1 MAQNSL
7 CHHLIN
13 HFNILIMK
21 KPNVVRIY
29 KHSDG
34 TLVTK
39 GLEKVAY
46 MLRDKSEFEKYG
58 ITTDVINELKTLINS
73 FSNRLTDVE
82 ALSDQTQATQNKNA
96 KAEELRTAIRSV
108 MARVILAFPFGTP
121 KYRKF
126 GADTLSEQTDS
137 DLLLT
142 AKRVVRVGTEFLPTL
157 SKHGLTAEILTYIT
171 TLNEEFGDLLVDM
184 KIEIGNRDIEQ
195 EDRVEAGNIIY
206 TTLVKYT
213 QTGQSIWEALD
224 VAKFN
229 DYVLYNTVSGEPEE
243 ETPKAS

>member
-1 MAQNSL
+1 MRKL
-7 CHHLIN
+7 
-13 HFNILIMK
+13 
-21 KPNVVRIY
+21 NVVRIY

-46 MLRDKSEFEKYG
+46 MLRDKTQFEQYG
-58 ITTDVINELKTLINS
+58 ITTNLMDDLKALIDS

-82 ALSDQTQATQNKNA
+82 ALGDQTNVTANKDA
-96 KAEELRTAIRSV
+96 KAEELRTAIRDV
-108 MARVILAFPFGTP
+108 MARVVLVFPFGTP
-121 KYRKF
+121 KYKKF
-126 GADTLSEQTDS
+126 GTDTLSEQSDP

-142 AKRVVRVGTEFLPTL
+142 AKRVVRVGTEFLPDL
-157 SKHGLTAEILTYIT
+157 SANGLTTAMLTAIT
-171 TLNEEFGDLLVDM
+171 TLSDEFADLIVNM
-184 KIEIGNRDIEQ
+184 HIEIGNRDIEQ
-195 EDRVEAGNIIY
+195 EDRVEAGNAIY

-213 QTGQSIWEALD
+213 NTGQSIWETSD

-229 DYVLYNTVSGEPEE
+229 DYVLYNTISGEAEE